1 MNHKTNRLETVGL
14 GTLLRAALCAL
25 FWLGFG
31 QAQAQSC
38 HFNLKFK
45 LANGETVCLSTQK
58 FANETPRKQQGSIER
73 LARNTNSY
81 YLAKSID
88 ERCQSWGFGD
98 VAAMVT
104 SINDKISPPKPAF
117 DNAKKSA
124 ISECESTGCQC
135 QILIDD
141 GTANS
146 AHPDYANLF
155 DKGAPNQASRI
166 AGTAAS
172 GSKPPG
178 LTEEQR
184 IAAEVKAR
192 LDALLAAELAQRE
205 AQRLAAEAKS
215 REEQRLA
222 AESKAREEQRLAAES
237 KVREEQRLVAESKAR
252 EEQRLAAESRARE
265 EQRLATEAR
274 ARETLRLAEARARDE
289 QRLAAEVQAR
299 EEQRLA
305 AEAKKEQEMANLR
318 AELERMRRQTA
329 QTEVSTVLARRKA
342 LVIGNDAYKHISPLS
357 KAVADA
363 KAMAEGLEKV
373 GYTVTLKS
381 NLTEREMKTTLRTF
395 KSEVEAGDEVT
406 FFFAGHGVEI
416 AKENYLIPIDVAGDN
431 PDQVR
436 DETIALQRILDDM
449 SEKKVKLTLA
459 LVDACRNNPFKSN
472 GRAIGSGRGLAPT
485 TPATGQM
492 VVFSAGT
499 GQEALDVLGPG
510 DKNKNG
516 VFTRVFIREMLK
528 PDRTVDT
535 VTREVREE
543 VVRLAK
549 SVNHDQVPAIYDQV
563 VGKFYFSRTGAR

>member
-1 MNHKTNRLETVGL
+1 MNHNTNRLGTVGL
-14 GTLLRAALCAL
+14 GTLLRIALCAL
-25 FWLGFG
+25 FWLSFG

-45 LANGETVCLSTQK
+45 LANGETVCLNTQK
-58 FANETPRKQQGSIER
+58 FATETPRKQQGSIER
-73 LARNTNSY
+73 LARNTNNY
-81 YLAKSID
+81 YLAKSVD

-104 SINDKISPPKPAF
+104 SINDKISPPKSAF

-155 DKGAPNQASRI
+155 DKGAPNQATRI

-172 GSKPPG
+172 GSKPPS

-205 AQRLAAEAKS
+205 AQRLAAEAKA
-215 REEQRLA
+215 REEQRLAAEAKAREEQRVA
-222 AESKAREEQRLAAES
+222 AESKAREEQRLAAE
-237 KVREEQRLVAESKAR
+237 AG
-252 EEQRLAAESRARE
+252 
-265 EQRLATEAR
+265 

-289 QRLAAEVQAR
+289 QRQAAEAQAR

-305 AEAKKEQEMANLR
+305 SEAKKEQEMASLR

-363 KAMAEGLEKV
+363 KAMAESLEKV
-373 GYTVTLKS
+373 GYTVTLRS

>member
-1 MNHKTNRLETVGL
+1 MNHKTNRLETVGF
-14 GTLLRAALCAL
+14 GTLLRVLLCAL
-25 FWLGFG
+25 FWLGLG

-58 FANETPRKQQGSIER
+58 FASETPRKQQGSIER
-73 LARNTNSY
+73 LARSTSNY
-81 YLAKSID
+81 YLAKSVD

-104 SINDKISPPKPAF
+104 GINDKISPPKSAF
-117 DNAKKSA
+117 DNAKKAA
-124 ISECESTGCQC
+124 ISECESAGCRC

-146 AHPDYANLF
+146 GHPEYANLF
-155 DKGAPNQASRI
+155 EKGAPNQTTRV
-166 AGTAAS
+166 AGGATTDAKTAN
-172 GSKPPG
+172 

-205 AQRLAAEAKS
+205 AQRLAAEAK
-215 REEQRLA
+215 
-222 AESKAREEQRLAAES
+222 AREEQRLAAED
-237 KVREEQRLVAESKAR
+237 KV
-252 EEQRLAAESRARE
+252 
-265 EQRLATEAR
+265 
-274 ARETLRLAEARARDE
+274 
-289 QRLAAEVQAR
+289 R

-305 AEAKKEQEMANLR
+305 AEARAREDLRLTAEAKARDEQRLALEAQAREEQRLASEARKEQEMASLR

-363 KAMAEGLEKV
+363 KAMAESLEKV
-373 GYTVTLKS
+373 GYTVTLRS

>member
-1 MNHKTNRLETVGL
+1 MNHKTNRLETVGF
-14 GTLLRAALCAL
+14 GTLLRVLLCAL
-25 FWLGFG
+25 FWLGLG

-58 FANETPRKQQGSIER
+58 FASETPRKQQGSIER
-73 LARNTNSY
+73 LARSTSNY
-81 YLAKSID
+81 YLAKSVD

-104 SINDKISPPKPAF
+104 GINDKISPPKSAF
-117 DNAKKSA
+117 DNAKKAA
-124 ISECESTGCQC
+124 ISECESAGCRC

-146 AHPDYANLF
+146 GHPEYANLF
-155 DKGAPNQASRI
+155 EKGAPNQTTRV
-166 AGTAAS
+166 AGGATTDAKTAN
-172 GSKPPG
+172 

-205 AQRLAAEAKS
+205 AQRLAAEAK
-215 REEQRLA
+215 
-222 AESKAREEQRLAAES
+222 AREEQRLAAED
-237 KVREEQRLVAESKAR
+237 KVR
-252 EEQRLAAESRARE
+252 EEQRLAAE
-265 EQRLATEAR
+265 AR
-274 ARETLRLAEARARDE
+274 AREDLRLTAEAKARDE
-289 QRLAAEVQAR
+289 QRLAAEARALETLRLAEAKARDEQRLALEAQAR

-305 AEAKKEQEMANLR
+305 SEARKEQEMASLR

-363 KAMAEGLEKV
+363 KAMAESLEKV
-373 GYTVTLKS
+373 GYTVTLRS

>member
-1 MNHKTNRLETVGL
+1 MNLQTNRLEAMEIR
-14 GTLLRAALCAL
+14 TLIRIALCAL
-25 FWLGFG
+25 FWFGLG

-38 HFNLKFK
+38 HFNLRFK
-45 LANGETVCLSTQK
+45 LANGETVCLNTQK
-58 FANETPRKQQGSIER
+58 FANETPRKQQSSIER
-73 LARNTNSY
+73 LARNSNNY
-81 YLAKSID
+81 YLAKSVD
-88 ERCQSWGFGD
+88 SRCPSWGFGD
-98 VAAMVT
+98 VAATVT
-104 SINDKISPPKPAF
+104 GINDKISPPKSAF
-117 DNAKKSA
+117 DSAKKSA
-124 ISECESTGCQC
+124 INECESAGCQC

-141 GTANS
+141 GTANGG
-146 AHPDYANLF
+146 HPEYANLF
-155 DKGAPNQASRI
+155 DKGALNQATRVTGGV
-166 AGTAAS
+166 ATD
-172 GSKPPG
+172 SKTPS
-178 LTEEQR
+178 LTDEQR
-184 IAAEVKAR
+184 IAAEVKSR

-205 AQRLAAEAKS
+205 AQRLAAEAKAREEQRLAAEDKSREEQRFAAEARAREEQRLAAEAQS

-222 AESKAREEQRLAAES
+222 AEAKSRESLRVAEVRAREEQRLAAE
-237 KVREEQRLVAESKAR
+237 A
-252 EEQRLAAESRARE
+252 
-265 EQRLATEAR
+265 
-274 ARETLRLAEARARDE
+274 
-289 QRLAAEVQAR
+289 QAR

-305 AEAKKEQEMANLR
+305 AEAKKEQEMVNLK

-363 KAMAEGLEKV
+363 KAMAESLEKV

-563 VGKFYFSRTGAR
+563 VGKFYFSRTGVR

>member
-1 MNHKTNRLETVGL
+1 M
-14 GTLLRAALCAL
+14 
-25 FWLGFG
+25 
-31 QAQAQSC
+31 
-38 HFNLKFK
+38 
-45 LANGETVCLSTQK
+45 
-58 FANETPRKQQGSIER
+58 
-73 LARNTNSY
+73 
-81 YLAKSID
+81 
-88 ERCQSWGFGD
+88 
-98 VAAMVT
+98 
-104 SINDKISPPKPAF
+104 
-117 DNAKKSA
+117 
-124 ISECESTGCQC
+124 
-135 QILIDD
+135 
-141 GTANS
+141 
-146 AHPDYANLF
+146 
-155 DKGAPNQASRI
+155 AS
-166 AGTAAS
+166 
-172 GSKPPG
+172 
-178 LTEEQR
+178 
-184 IAAEVKAR
+184 
-192 LDALLAAELAQRE
+192 
-205 AQRLAAEAKS
+205 
-215 REEQRLA
+215 
-222 AESKAREEQRLAAES
+222 
-237 KVREEQRLVAESKAR
+237 
-252 EEQRLAAESRARE
+252 
-265 EQRLATEAR
+265 
-274 ARETLRLAEARARDE
+274 
-289 QRLAAEVQAR
+289 
-299 EEQRLA
+299 
-305 AEAKKEQEMANLR
+305 LR

-363 KAMAEGLEKV
+363 KAMAESLEKV
-373 GYTVTLKS
+373 GYTVTLRS

-563 VGKFYFSRTGAR
+563 VGKFYFSRTGVR

>member
-1 MNHKTNRLETVGL
+1 MNLQTNRLGAMGI
-14 GTLLRAALCAL
+14 GTLLRCAL
-25 FWLGFG
+25 FALFWFGFG

-45 LANGETVCLSTQK
+45 LANGETVCLNTQK
-58 FANETPRKQQGSIER
+58 FANETPRKQQSSIER
-73 LARNTNSY
+73 LARNSNNY
-81 YLAKSID
+81 YLAKSVD

-104 SINDKISPPKPAF
+104 GINDKISPPKSAF
-117 DNAKKSA
+117 DNAKKAA
-124 ISECESTGCQC
+124 ISECESAGCRC

-146 AHPDYANLF
+146 GHPEYATLF
-155 DKGAPNQASRI
+155 EKGTTNQTTRVAGGATTDAKTPN
-166 AGTAAS
+166 
-172 GSKPPG
+172 

-205 AQRLAAEAKS
+205 AQRLAAEAK
-215 REEQRLA
+215 
-222 AESKAREEQRLAAES
+222 AREEQRLAAED
-237 KVREEQRLVAESKAR
+237 KVR
-252 EEQRLAAESRARE
+252 EEQRLAAE
-265 EQRLATEAR
+265 AR
-274 ARETLRLAEARARDE
+274 AREDQRLTAEAKARDE
-289 QRLAAEVQAR
+289 QRLALEAQAR

-305 AEAKKEQEMANLR
+305 AEAKKEQEMASLR

-363 KAMAEGLEKV
+363 KAMAESLEKV
-373 GYTVTLKS
+373 GYTVTLRS

-563 VGKFYFSRTGAR
+563 VGKFYFSRTGVR

>member
-1 MNHKTNRLETVGL
+1 MNLQTNRFETMGIR
-14 GTLLRAALCAL
+14 TLLRFTLIAL
-25 FWLGFG
+25 FWFGLG

-45 LANGETVCLSTQK
+45 LANGETVCLNTQK
-58 FANETPRKQQGSIER
+58 FASETPRKQQGSIER
-73 LARNTNSY
+73 LAKNANNY

-88 ERCQSWGFGD
+88 ARCQSWGFGD

-104 SINDKISPPKPAF
+104 GINDKISPPKSAF

-124 ISECESTGCQC
+124 ISECESAGCQC

-155 DKGAPNQASRI
+155 DKGDQNQTTRI
-166 AGTAAS
+166 AGAAATT
-172 GSKPPG
+172 SKTPG

-184 IAAEVKAR
+184 IAAEVKTR
-192 LDALLAAELAQRE
+192 LDALLTAELAQRE
-205 AQRLAAEAKS
+205 AQRLATEAKG
-215 REEQRLA
+215 RDEQRLA
-222 AESKAREEQRLAAES
+222 NEAKAREEQRLAAE
-237 KVREEQRLVAESKAR
+237 VRAR
-252 EEQRLAAESRARE
+252 EEQRLAAEAQSREEQRLAAEARSRESLRVAEVRARE
-265 EQRLATEAR
+265 EQRLA
-274 ARETLRLAEARARDE
+274 AEA
-289 QRLAAEVQAR
+289 QAR

-318 AELERMRRQTA
+318 AELERMRRQTS

-363 KAMAEGLEKV
+363 KAMAESLEKV

-395 KSEVEAGDEVT
+395 KSEVDAGDEVT

>member
-1 MNHKTNRLETVGL
+1 MNLQTNRLEAMSI
-14 GTLLRAALCAL
+14 GTLLRCALCAL
-25 FWLGFG
+25 FWFGFG

-45 LANGETVCLSTQK
+45 LANGETVCLNTQK
-58 FANETPRKQQGSIER
+58 FANETPRKQQSSIER
-73 LARNTNSY
+73 LARNSNNY
-81 YLAKSID
+81 YLAKSVD

-104 SINDKISPPKPAF
+104 GINDKISPPKSAF
-117 DNAKKSA
+117 DNAKKAA
-124 ISECESTGCQC
+124 ISECESAGCRC

-146 AHPDYANLF
+146 GHPEYATLF
-155 DKGAPNQASRI
+155 EKGTTNQTTRVAGGATTDAKTPN
-166 AGTAAS
+166 
-172 GSKPPG
+172 

-205 AQRLAAEAKS
+205 AQRLAAEAK
-215 REEQRLA
+215 
-222 AESKAREEQRLAAES
+222 AREEQRLAAED
-237 KVREEQRLVAESKAR
+237 KVR
-252 EEQRLAAESRARE
+252 EEQRLAAE
-265 EQRLATEAR
+265 AR
-274 ARETLRLAEARARDE
+274 AREDQRLTAEAKARDE
-289 QRLAAEVQAR
+289 QRLALEAQAR

-305 AEAKKEQEMANLR
+305 AEAKKEQEMASLR

-363 KAMAEGLEKV
+363 KAMAESLEKV
-373 GYTVTLKS
+373 GYTVTLRS

-563 VGKFYFSRTGAR
+563 VGKFYFSRTGVR

>member
-1 MNHKTNRLETVGL
+1 MNLQTNRLEAMSI
-14 GTLLRAALCAL
+14 GTLLRCALCAL
-25 FWLGFG
+25 FWFSFG

-45 LANGETVCLSTQK
+45 LANGETVCLNTQK
-58 FANETPRKQQGSIER
+58 FANETPRKQQSSIER
-73 LARNTNSY
+73 LARNSNNY
-81 YLAKSID
+81 YLAKSVD

-104 SINDKISPPKPAF
+104 GINDKISPPKSAF
-117 DNAKKSA
+117 DNAKKAA
-124 ISECESTGCQC
+124 ISECESAGCRC

-146 AHPDYANLF
+146 GHPEYATLF
-155 DKGAPNQASRI
+155 EKGTTNQTTRVAGGATTDAKTPN
-166 AGTAAS
+166 
-172 GSKPPG
+172 

-192 LDALLAAELAQRE
+192 LDALLAAEMAQRE
-205 AQRLAAEAKS
+205 AQRLAAEAK
-215 REEQRLA
+215 
-222 AESKAREEQRLAAES
+222 AREEQRLAAED
-237 KVREEQRLVAESKAR
+237 KVR
-252 EEQRLAAESRARE
+252 EEQRLAAE
-265 EQRLATEAR
+265 AR
-274 ARETLRLAEARARDE
+274 AREDQRLTAEAKARDE
-289 QRLAAEVQAR
+289 QRLALEAQAR

-305 AEAKKEQEMANLR
+305 AEAKKEQEMASLR

-363 KAMAEGLEKV
+363 KAMAESLEKV
-373 GYTVTLKS
+373 GYTVTLRS

-563 VGKFYFSRTGAR
+563 VGKFYFSRTGVR

>member
-1 MNHKTNRLETVGL
+1 
-14 GTLLRAALCAL
+14 
-25 FWLGFG
+25 
-31 QAQAQSC
+31 
-38 HFNLKFK
+38 
-45 LANGETVCLSTQK
+45 
-58 FANETPRKQQGSIER
+58 
-73 LARNTNSY
+73 
-81 YLAKSID
+81 
-88 ERCQSWGFGD
+88 
-98 VAAMVT
+98 MV
-104 SINDKISPPKPAF
+104 SGINDKISPPKSAF

-135 QILIDD
+135 QILIED

-155 DKGAPNQASRI
+155 DKGAPNQATRI

-172 GSKPPG
+172 GSKPPS

-205 AQRLAAEAKS
+205 AQRLAAEAKA
-215 REEQRLA
+215 RDEQRLA
-222 AESKAREEQRLAAES
+222 AEAKAREEQRLAAE
-237 KVREEQRLVAESKAR
+237 AKAR
-252 EEQRLAAESRARE
+252 EEQRLAAEAKARE
-265 EQRLATEAR
+265 EQRLAAEAG

-289 QRLAAEVQAR
+289 QRLAAEAQAR

-305 AEAKKEQEMANLR
+305 SEAKKEQEMASLR

-363 KAMAEGLEKV
+363 KAMAESLEKV
-373 GYTVTLKS
+373 GYTVTLRS

-563 VGKFYFSRTGAR
+563 VGKFYFSRTGVR

>member
-1 MNHKTNRLETVGL
+1 MNHKTNRLETVGF
-14 GTLLRAALCAL
+14 GTLLRVLLCAL
-25 FWLGFG
+25 FWLGLG

-45 LANGETVCLSTQK
+45 LANGETVCLNTQK
-58 FANETPRKQQGSIER
+58 FASETPRKQQGSIER
-73 LARNTNSY
+73 LARSTSNY
-81 YLAKSID
+81 YLAKSVD

-104 SINDKISPPKPAF
+104 GINDKISPPKSAF
-117 DNAKKSA
+117 DNAKKAA
-124 ISECESTGCQC
+124 ISECESAGCRC

-146 AHPDYANLF
+146 GHPEYANLF
-155 DKGAPNQASRI
+155 EKGAPNQTTRV
-166 AGTAAS
+166 AGGATTDAKTAN
-172 GSKPPG
+172 

-205 AQRLAAEAKS
+205 AQRLAAEAK
-215 REEQRLA
+215 
-222 AESKAREEQRLAAES
+222 AREEQRLAAED
-237 KVREEQRLVAESKAR
+237 KVR
-252 EEQRLAAESRARE
+252 EEQRLAAE
-265 EQRLATEAR
+265 AR
-274 ARETLRLAEARARDE
+274 AREDLRLTAEAKARDE

-373 GYTVTLKS
+373 GYTVTLNS

-499 GQEALDVLGPG
+499 GQEALDALGPG

>member
-1 MNHKTNRLETVGL
+1 MNLQTNRLETMEIR
-14 GTLLRAALCAL
+14 TLLRFTLIAL
-25 FWLGFG
+25 FWFGFG

-45 LANGETVCLSTQK
+45 LANGETVCLNTQK
-58 FANETPRKQQGSIER
+58 FAGETPRKQQGSIER
-73 LARNTNSY
+73 LAKNTNNY

-88 ERCQSWGFGD
+88 ARCQSWGFGD

-104 SINDKISPPKPAF
+104 GINDKISPPKSAF

-124 ISECESTGCQC
+124 ISECESAGCQC

-155 DKGAPNQASRI
+155 DKGDQNQTTRI
-166 AGTAAS
+166 ASATATAS
-172 GSKPPG
+172 KTPS

-184 IAAEVKAR
+184 IAAEVKTR
-192 LDALLAAELAQRE
+192 LDALLTAELGQRE
-205 AQRLAAEAKS
+205 AQRLATEAKVRDEQRLANEAKTREEQRLAAEVRAREEQRLAAEAQS

-222 AESKAREEQRLAAES
+222 AEVRSRESLRLSEARAREEQRLAAE
-237 KVREEQRLVAESKAR
+237 
-252 EEQRLAAESRARE
+252 
-265 EQRLATEAR
+265 T
-274 ARETLRLAEARARDE
+274 
-289 QRLAAEVQAR
+289 QAR

-318 AELERMRRQTA
+318 AELERMRRQTS

-363 KAMAEGLEKV
+363 KAMAESLEKV

-395 KSEVEAGDEVT
+395 KSEVDAGDEVT

>member
-1 MNHKTNRLETVGL
+1 MGIH
-14 GTLLRAALCAL
+14 TLLRFALIAF
-25 FWLGFG
+25 FWFGFG

-45 LANGETVCLSTQK
+45 LANGETVCLNTQK
-58 FANETPRKQQGSIER
+58 FASETPRKQQGSIER
-73 LARNTNSY
+73 LAKNANNY

-88 ERCQSWGFGD
+88 ARCQSWGFGD

-104 SINDKISPPKPAF
+104 GINDKISPPKSAF

-124 ISECESTGCQC
+124 ISECESAGCQC

-146 AHPDYANLF
+146 AHPDYADLF
-155 DKGAPNQASRI
+155 DKGDQNQTTRI
-166 AGTAAS
+166 AGAAATAP
-172 GSKPPG
+172 KTPG

-184 IAAEVKAR
+184 IAAEVKTR
-192 LDALLAAELAQRE
+192 LDALLTAELAQRE
-205 AQRLAAEAKS
+205 AQRLATEAKG
-215 REEQRLA
+215 RDEQRSA
-222 AESKAREEQRLAAES
+222 NEAKAREEQRLAAE
-237 KVREEQRLVAESKAR
+237 VRALEEQRLAAEAQSRQEQRLAAEARSRESLRLSEARAR
-252 EEQRLAAESRARE
+252 EEQRLAAEA
-265 EQRLATEAR
+265 
-274 ARETLRLAEARARDE
+274 
-289 QRLAAEVQAR
+289 QAR

-318 AELERMRRQTA
+318 AELERMRRQTS

-363 KAMAEGLEKV
+363 KAMAESLEKV

-395 KSEVEAGDEVT
+395 KSEVDAGDEVT

>member
-1 MNHKTNRLETVGL
+1 MGI
-14 GTLLRAALCAL
+14 GTLLRCAL
-25 FWLGFG
+25 FALFWFGFG

-45 LANGETVCLSTQK
+45 LANGETVCLNTQK
-58 FANETPRKQQGSIER
+58 FANETPRKQQSSIER
-73 LARNTNSY
+73 LARNSNNY
-81 YLAKSID
+81 YLAKSVD

-104 SINDKISPPKPAF
+104 GINDKISPPKSAF
-117 DNAKKSA
+117 DNAKKAA
-124 ISECESTGCQC
+124 ISECESAGCRC

-146 AHPDYANLF
+146 GHPEYATLF
-155 DKGAPNQASRI
+155 EKGTTNQTTRVAGGATTDAKTPN
-166 AGTAAS
+166 
-172 GSKPPG
+172 

-205 AQRLAAEAKS
+205 AQRLAAEAK
-215 REEQRLA
+215 
-222 AESKAREEQRLAAES
+222 AREEQRLAAED
-237 KVREEQRLVAESKAR
+237 KVR
-252 EEQRLAAESRARE
+252 EEQRLAAE
-265 EQRLATEAR
+265 AR
-274 ARETLRLAEARARDE
+274 AREDQRLTAEAKARDE
-289 QRLAAEVQAR
+289 QRLALEAQAR

-305 AEAKKEQEMANLR
+305 AEAKKEQEMASLR

-363 KAMAEGLEKV
+363 KAMAESLEKV
-373 GYTVTLKS
+373 GYTVTLRS

-563 VGKFYFSRTGAR
+563 VGKFYFSRTGVR

>member
-45 LANGETVCLSTQK
+45 LADGETVCLSTQK
-58 FANETPRKQQGSIER
+58 FASETPRKQQGSIER

-155 DKGAPNQASRI
+155 DKGAPNQATRI

-172 GSKPPG
+172 GSKPSG

-205 AQRLAAEAKS
+205 AQRLTAEAKS
-215 REEQRLA
+215 REEQRLAAESRVREEQRLAAEAKARDEQRLA
-222 AESKAREEQRLAAES
+222 AESKAREEQRLAAE
-237 KVREEQRLVAESKAR
+237 
-252 EEQRLAAESRARE
+252 
-265 EQRLATEAR
+265 AR
-274 ARETLRLAEARARDE
+274 AREALRLAEARARDE
-289 QRLAAEVQAR
+289 QRLAAEAQAR

-305 AEAKKEQEMANLR
+305 AEAKNEQEMANLR

-363 KAMAEGLEKV
+363 KAMAESLEKV

-499 GQEALDVLGPG
+499 GQEALDALGPG

>member
-1 MNHKTNRLETVGL
+1 MNLQTNRFETMGIQ
-14 GTLLRAALCAL
+14 TLLRFTLIAL
-25 FWLGFG
+25 FWFGFG

-45 LANGETVCLSTQK
+45 LANGETVCLNTQK
-58 FANETPRKQQGSIER
+58 FASETPRKQQGSIER
-73 LARNTNSY
+73 LAKNANNY

-88 ERCQSWGFGD
+88 ARCQSWGFGD

-104 SINDKISPPKPAF
+104 GINDKISPPKSAF

-124 ISECESTGCQC
+124 ISECESAGCQC

-155 DKGAPNQASRI
+155 DKGDQNQTTRI
-166 AGTAAS
+166 AGAAATT
-172 GSKPPG
+172 SKTPG

-184 IAAEVKAR
+184 IAAEVKTR
-192 LDALLAAELAQRE
+192 LDALLTAELAQRE
-205 AQRLAAEAKS
+205 AQRLATEAKG
-215 REEQRLA
+215 RDEQRLA
-222 AESKAREEQRLAAES
+222 NEAKAREEQRLAAE
-237 KVREEQRLVAESKAR
+237 VRAR
-252 EEQRLAAESRARE
+252 EEQRLAAEAQSREEQRLAAEARSRESLRLSEARARE
-265 EQRLATEAR
+265 EQRLA
-274 ARETLRLAEARARDE
+274 AEA
-289 QRLAAEVQAR
+289 QAR

-318 AELERMRRQTA
+318 AELERMRRQTS

-363 KAMAEGLEKV
+363 KAMAESLEKV

-395 KSEVEAGDEVT
+395 KSEVDAGDEVT

>member
-1 MNHKTNRLETVGL
+1 MTFRNRLRL
-14 GTLLRAALCAL
+14 TLYLLLCFA
-25 FWLGFG
+25 FG

-45 LANGETVCLSTQK
+45 LANGETVCLNTQK
-58 FANETPRKQQGSIER
+58 FANETPRKQQSSIER
-73 LARNTNSY
+73 LAKNANNY
-81 YLAKSID
+81 YLAKSVD

-98 VAAMVT
+98 VAAMVAG
-104 SINDKISPPKPAF
+104 INDKISPPKSAF
-117 DNAKKSA
+117 DNAKKTA
-124 ISECESTGCQC
+124 INECESAGCQC

-146 AHPDYANLF
+146 GHPDYASLF
-155 DKGAPNQASRI
+155 DKGAPNQATRI
-166 AGTAAS
+166 AGVAATN
-172 GSKPPG
+172 SKTPS
-178 LTEEQR
+178 LSDEQR

-205 AQRLAAEAKS
+205 TQRLAAEAKARDELRLAEEAKF
-215 REEQRLA
+215 REEQRQLADAKVREDQRLA
-222 AESKAREEQRLAAES
+222 ADAKAREEQRVAAEAKS
-237 KVREEQRLVAESKAR
+237 RES
-252 EEQRLAAESRARE
+252 
-265 EQRLATEAR
+265 
-274 ARETLRLAEARARDE
+274 LRLAEARALDE
-289 QRLAAEVQAR
+289 QRLAAEAQAR
-299 EEQRLA
+299 EEQRVA
-305 AEAKKEQEMANLR
+305 AEAKKEQEVANLR

-342 LVIGNDAYKHISPLS
+342 LVIGNDAYKHINPLS

-363 KAMAEGLEKV
+363 RAMAESLEKV

-459 LVDACRNNPFKSN
+459 LIDACRNNPFKSN
-472 GRAIGSGRGLAPT
+472 GRSIGSGRGLAPT

-535 VTREVREE
+535 VTRDVREE
-543 VVRLAK
+543 VVRLAR

>member
-1 MNHKTNRLETVGL
+1 MNLQTNRLEAMSI
-14 GTLLRAALCAL
+14 GTLLRCALCAL
-25 FWLGFG
+25 FWFGFG

-45 LANGETVCLSTQK
+45 LANGETVCLNTQK
-58 FANETPRKQQGSIER
+58 FANETPRKQQSSIER
-73 LARNTNSY
+73 LARNSNNY
-81 YLAKSID
+81 YLAKSVD

-104 SINDKISPPKPAF
+104 GINDKISPPKSAF
-117 DNAKKSA
+117 DNAKKAA
-124 ISECESTGCQC
+124 ISECESAGCRC

-146 AHPDYANLF
+146 GHPEYATLF
-155 DKGAPNQASRI
+155 DKGTTNQTTRVAGGATTDAKTPN
-166 AGTAAS
+166 
-172 GSKPPG
+172 

-205 AQRLAAEAKS
+205 AQRLAAEAK
-215 REEQRLA
+215 
-222 AESKAREEQRLAAES
+222 AREEQRLAAED
-237 KVREEQRLVAESKAR
+237 KVR
-252 EEQRLAAESRARE
+252 EEQRLAAE
-265 EQRLATEAR
+265 AR
-274 ARETLRLAEARARDE
+274 AREDQRLTAEAKARDE
-289 QRLAAEVQAR
+289 QRVALETQAR

-305 AEAKKEQEMANLR
+305 AEAKKEQEMASLR

-363 KAMAEGLEKV
+363 KAMAESLEKV
-373 GYTVTLKS
+373 GYTVTLRS

-563 VGKFYFSRTGAR
+563 VGKFYFSRTGVR